1 MPKFCPKC
9 KEQNEAPAISC
20 GCGYFFV
27 EEIEESQSNE
37 LAQLR
42 RRRRKRIFAR
52 VGALLG
58 AAVLLLAFAVSF
70 GGFFQNQKE
79 VSGSDPSKAIVDKPP
94 KNTIQELPTNPV
106 FPENGLPYEVTK
118 VLSGGVIV
126 VTDANRLEHR
136 VILLG
141 VRAPKLD
148 ENFGR
153 ESKDSLSNAVINKF
167 AIIRLRNLTNAAEV
181 IAEVTIDGSN
191 VGVRQ
196 ILKGMAV
203 LVPEQISGLSEV
215 EQRQYVEAATIAKVG
230 KYGVWSGKKGVESSI
245 GEIAGDNGPTN
256 GSADSLQMDVG
267 TQAVGIKSTRDRRQ
281 RINGFRS
288 GRSVETS
295 DYVPIGEP
303 YVPIPEPKA
312 SPVVSEVVKTPP
324 NTKADGVANDPP
336 AASPGKA
343 APTPL
348 SGRKYI
354 RGPFGGCYYL
364 NSKGNKS
371 YVDRSMCN

>member
-9 KEQNEAPAISC
+9 KEQNEVTAISC
-20 GCGYFFV
+20 RCGHFFV

-42 RRRRKRIFAR
+42 YRRRKRIFAR
-52 VGALLG
+52 VVALLG
-58 AAVLLLAFAVSF
+58 SAFLLLAFAVSF
-70 GGFFQNQKE
+70 GGYFRDQKE
-79 VSGSDPSKAIVDKPP
+79 VVSSDPSKAIVDKPP
-94 KNTIQELPTNPV
+94 KNTNQELPTPV

-148 ENFGR
+148 ENFGQ
-153 ESKDSLSNAVINKF
+153 ESKDSLSNAVIHKF
-167 AIIRLRNLTNAAEV
+167 AIIRRRNFTNAAEV
-181 IAEVTIDGSN
+181 IAEVMIDGSN
-191 VGVRQ
+191 VGLQQ
-196 ILKGMAV
+196 ILKGMAL
-203 LVPEQISGLSEV
+203 LVPEQISGLSEL

-230 KYGVWSGKKGVESSI
+230 KYGVWSGKKGVEPSI
-245 GEIAGDNGPTN
+245 GEIAGDTGPTD
-256 GSADSLQMDVG
+256 GSVDAPQIDVG
-267 TQAVGIKSTRDRRQ
+267 TQPVGIKSTRDKRQ
-281 RINGFRS
+281 RFSGFRI

-303 YVPIPEPKA
+303 YVPIPQPKA
-312 SPVVSEVVKTPP
+312 SPVVSEAVKPPP
-324 NTKADGVANDPP
+324 NTKADAVANEPP
-336 AASPGKA
+336 AVSSGKA
-343 APTPL
+343 AATPL

-364 NSKGNKS
+364 NTKGNKS